1 MQLVLIPEVDTSC
14 TWKQH
19 QWWFSCQVSKTA
31 HQVISSACVA
41 RYANANLLE
50 MHYRKIFWCKLL
62 KNGGVCK
69 CGSL

>member
-41 RYANANLLE
+41 RYANANLL
-50 MHYRKIFWCKLL
+50 
-62 KNGGVCK
+62 
-69 CGSL
+69 